1 MVAGFLRNGPFLPFR
16 AAFVRGGLRDDLAE
30 QFLET
35 WKSAGGGPGYV
46 MAKPE
51 LRIEVVADG

>member
-1 MVAGFLRNGPFLPFR
+1 NRPFLPFR

-51 LRIEVVADG
+51 LRIEVVAGG

>member
-1 MVAGFLRNGPFLPFR
+1 M
-16 AAFVRGGLRDDLAE
+16 RGGLRDDLAE